1 MVNAREASSSD
12 RPRPSRATDDRGATT
27 TELAVLMPAVIVVI
41 MMIFQVAMFWH
52 AKQAAD
58 VAAEEAVEAAQLATA
73 TAADGTAGAN
83 TILGQAG
90 NLRNATVTVTRLPE
104 MGVEDSTSTS
114 MPLRFDHWPPVM
126 LEHSSRS
133 PGWIWVF
140 SYWPE
145 AMVIVVGLPACT
157 LSMSTLCSGS

>member
-1 MVNAREASSSD
+1 MMSRAPLGD
-12 RPRPSRATDDRGATT
+12 RPRPGRITNDRGATT
-27 TELAVLMPAVIVVI
+27 TELAVIMPAVIVVI

-90 NLRNATVTVTRLPE
+90 NLRNAIIDVDRNTATGIVTVTVTGDAPSLIP
-104 MGVEDSTSTS
+104 
-114 MPLRFDHWPPVM
+114 F
-126 LEHSSRS
+126 
-133 PGWIWVF
+133 
-140 SYWPE
+140 
-145 AMVIVVGLPACT
+145 
-157 LSMSTLCSGS
+157 GSWTVSATAQGPIEQFISAGDP

>member
-90 NLRNATVTVTRLPE
+90 NLRNATIAVDRNTATGIVTVTVT
-104 MGVEDSTSTS
+104 GVEDA
-114 MPLRFDHWPPVM
+114 PVIA
-126 LEHSSRS
+126 
-133 PGWIWVF
+133 G
-140 SYWPE
+140 
-145 AMVIVVGLPACT
+145 A
-157 LSMSTLCSGS
+157 GSAGGAA